1 MCIAFQRSKICRHTG
16 SKIQSTL
23 ISETLFMELTPEDKA
38 QMKANFDKCDA
49 ALLDKPILASIYDG
63 NWRKDL
69 REKAL
74 SSQKHGEVTY
84 GAIGYAAPFF
94 EEIGK
99 CPRCYQSRL
108 EEGASV
114 LLPKISKQEREHIVK
129 RMQGLIPISAEQE
142 LLLARGFR
150 DEFETSAVKAPQGP
164 ENKPRPE
171 FEVHIEGKQIDV
183 EATVLMDSKK
193 VRQLDSITRQ
203 LSENFW
209 ISCTEVDYVERVKNK
224 IKEKLVKSARDTGL
238 IVVLNKYAKFL
249 HPVDVI
255 NLIRRIVLD
264 PQILHICDW
273 QNPLAIS
280 YVDQYYVQGV
290 WFNLSVAQRIGISE
304 QTKERIRTAVKNS
317 FWPRPD
323 GVFLHEGMSDD
334 EHSKKLSKI

>member
-1 MCIAFQRSKICRHTG
+1 
-16 SKIQSTL
+16 
-23 ISETLFMELTPEDKA
+23 MELTPEDKA
-38 QMKANFDKCDA
+38 QKKANFDKCDA
-49 ALLDKPILASIYDG
+49 ALLDKPYLSSIYDE

-69 REKAL
+69 RETAL
-74 SSQKHGEVTY
+74 SAQKHGEVTY

-94 EEIGK
+94 EEIGE
-99 CPRCYQSRL
+99 CPKCYQYCL

-114 LLPKISKQEREHIVK
+114 LLPKISKPEGKHIVK
-129 RMQGLIPISAEQE
+129 RMRGACPISAEQE
-142 LLLARGFR
+142 LLLACGFAH
-150 DEFETSAVKAPQGP
+150 EFGVKAVKAPQGP
-164 ENKPRPE
+164 VNKPRPE

-183 EATVLMDSKK
+183 EATVLMDSEE
-193 VRQLDSITRQ
+193 VRQLDCITRQ
-203 LSENFW
+203 LGENFW

-280 YVDQYYVQGV
+280 YVDQYYVLGV
-290 WFNLSVAQRIGISE
+290 WFNLSVAQRIGISG
-304 QTKERIRTAVKNS
+304 QSKERIRTAVKNS

-323 GVFLHEGMSDD
+323 GVFLYEGMSDD